1 LCIIN
6 AKEERDVAII
16 DIPNAF
22 IQTWVEDRG
31 YGNHQARFVDSLW
44 IYLFRLLPMPTSLK
58 SWLIRKGWNSY
69 WYSARMPY
77 MVQWL
82 QASVLLQIHQES
94 GECQIQN

>member
-1 LCIIN
+1 MHHQCQGRKGCCHHWYPKCIHSDMSG
-6 AKEERDVAII
+6 R
-16 DIPNAF
+16 
-22 IQTWVEDRG
+22 QRG

-94 GECQIQN
+94 GECQIRN